1 MKKMYRY
8 ILTVLAALCL
18 TGCDDLFSSGDD
30 FGDLEKAMTDVVP
43 HQRETMRVDSVVFSP
58 NYKTFDVTTTI
69 VNDIGPYLLSDT
81 SKVRVE
87 VSETIN
93 GIRRTKRSTS
103 RLVNIRNTE
112 AEAVSEHDIRVL
124 ALVDLSLPQRT
135 LNSVRDKI
143 INIKSVFN
151 GPQNLYVA
159 FMSGKT
165 VTEAMPT
172 SPYVMEN
179 YFKHS
184 GDNYVYLYRSVL
196 QKKYEMISDNDPW
209 KDCRRTV
216 LITFSDGNLY
226 ADDSDEP
233 LDPDHYLLEE
243 ELVKKEEQ
251 KNTQFL
257 AFYVDC
263 SSQEK
268 RADDY
273 STNVMWVFCNN
284 NNGLYMDQFH
294 LTTMEAKVFKE
305 FGVKSPSNL
314 FHFVNPN
321 FKVYRGNLNKLT
333 VNFHDAKTDSIFASF
348 STNIVKGSIYAP
360 IIVNGLGLT
369 FVLIQGTVLCL
380 LIIAL
385 VWLIMQLLVP
395 YIRYRLFIKKHVT
408 TYTGN
413 NMSWASQAVKE
424 SCYYCKAP
432 FEVGDKIVVKCEH
445 TMHKQC
451 WDENG
456 YHCPEYSD
464 HCKHG
469 SHYYNPK
476 NLYDHHNASF
486 YMNWIFMAILSALE
500 AWFCFTLIASLNGR
514 ITLLPSFGLTVSFF
528 LTLGIGSMAIS
539 PHFLKHTITNILLRS
554 VVAAI
559 GSFILFYV
567 VEAIIDSFG
576 LQEYQ
581 TFFNWIPWML
591 MGFLI
596 AVCSTYNTRIPL
608 RKSLILLSALV
619 GFLSMY
625 VWSMLF
631 FDSEIDFRVL
641 LLFSFLVFA
650 IGLALCIA
658 RMAPRS
664 DRYFLKVEGA
674 VKTMDV
680 ALYKWFR
687 NNPDRVVTIGKSV
700 DCSLQLSWDLMG
712 NVSPVHAEIH
722 MEEGGLYLLALE
734 PGVYVEGKELKINE
748 KEWIYHGK
756 MFTIGHTTFTYIE
769 KDR

>member
-314 FHFVNPN
+314 FQFVNPN

-369 FVLIQGTVLCL
+369 LVLIQGTVLCL

-424 SCYYCKAP
+424 PCLQWSL
-432 FEVGDKIVVKCEH
+432 
-445 TMHKQC
+445 
-451 WDENG
+451 
-456 YHCPEYSD
+456 YS
-464 HCKHG
+464 G
-469 SHYYNPK
+469 
-476 NLYDHHNASF
+476 
-486 YMNWIFMAILSALE
+486 
-500 AWFCFTLIASLNGR
+500 
-514 ITLLPSFGLTVSFF
+514 
-528 LTLGIGSMAIS
+528 
-539 PHFLKHTITNILLRS
+539 
-554 VVAAI
+554 
-559 GSFILFYV
+559 
-567 VEAIIDSFG
+567 
-576 LQEYQ
+576 Q
-581 TFFNWIPWML
+581 
-591 MGFLI
+591 
-596 AVCSTYNTRIPL
+596 
-608 RKSLILLSALV
+608 
-619 GFLSMY
+619 
-625 VWSMLF
+625 
-631 FDSEIDFRVL
+631 
-641 LLFSFLVFA
+641 
-650 IGLALCIA
+650 
-658 RMAPRS
+658 
-664 DRYFLKVEGA
+664 
-674 VKTMDV
+674 
-680 ALYKWFR
+680 
-687 NNPDRVVTIGKSV
+687 
-700 DCSLQLSWDLMG
+700 
-712 NVSPVHAEIH
+712 
-722 MEEGGLYLLALE
+722 
-734 PGVYVEGKELKINE
+734 
-748 KEWIYHGK
+748 
-756 MFTIGHTTFTYIE
+756 
-769 KDR
+769 